1 MLNPC
6 VILHH
11 KISPRSNTSLPFS
24 SILAAEGGCSVSE
37 IKRNPKLILRIILN
51 NRLTVRALL

>member
-11 KISPRSNTSLPFS
+11 KISARSNTSLPLS
-24 SILAAEGGCSVSE
+24 SILAVEGGCSVSE